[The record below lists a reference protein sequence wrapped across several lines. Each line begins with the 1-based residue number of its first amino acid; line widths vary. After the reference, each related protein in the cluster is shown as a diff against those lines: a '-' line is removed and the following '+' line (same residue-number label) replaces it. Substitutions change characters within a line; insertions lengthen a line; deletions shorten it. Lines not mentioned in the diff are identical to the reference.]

1 MVKLFNIDLPQ
12 STLVWELNKSVSAY
26 ACTQLQPT
34 GVGMSSTNWCL
45 SLAVS
50 EWAENQVHATILS
63 ADSESWVDANWQT
76 MLQAFNVTT
85 GPHMKEAM

>member
-1 MVKLFNIDLPQ
+1 MVKLLNIDLPH
-12 STLVWELNKSVSAY
+12 STLVWELNKSASAY
-26 ACTQLQPT
+26 ACTQLQLT
-34 GVGMSSTNWCL
+34 GADMSSTNWCV

-50 EWAENQVHATILS
+50 EWVENQEHATILS
-63 ADSESWVDANWQT
+63 TGSESWVDANWQT